1 VTGGEG
7 AIFWP
12 EVAERFEGVVIDG
25 LDGLQRLLEL
35 DKRPG
40 RRWRPPVAELV
51 REDAGRRLERATA
64 PYLNRSVLVLRDEA
78 IEGLAGLLEPHGLL
92 VPLTCA
98 DAELVAFVAP
108 VLDLLDEE
116 SSELV
121 RFDSGRVMDVLRP
134 RFRDGADAHPAFR
147 VSSMPAGPLFV
158 SAGLAA
164 GLADTGLLAGTD
176 LVPVP

>member
-1 VTGGEG
+1 MSSRGGG
-7 AIFWP
+7 LFWL
-12 EVAERFEGVVIDG
+12 EVAEGFEGVVIDD
-25 LDGLQRLLEL
+25 LASLQSLLEL
-35 DKRPG
+35 DRRPG

-51 REDAGRRLERATA
+51 REHAGRPLARAAA

-78 IEGLAGLLEPHGLL
+78 VEGLGRLLAPHGAL
-92 VPLTCA
+92 VPLKCA

-108 VLDLLDEE
+108 VLDLMDEE
-116 SSELV
+116 ASELV

-134 RFRDGADAHPAFR
+134 RFREGADAHPAFR

-158 SAGLAA
+158 SAGLAEELS
-164 GLADTGLLAGTD
+164 GRGLLSGTS